1 MQYFTDTSNLTSSSV
16 FDNDHDRFGPQRAV
30 VGTYHTFLGP
40 YFKSKKENFPWFQ
53 WKLPR
58 KVIISGVT
66 LVGRECPSGAKS
78 DQDDCPL
85 LRNLEIR
92 AGKSFIDSKFSGLIT
107 INSLCGNFKGP
118 GEDGGVYTINCDTAI
133 VSDVITIQLKDDNSI
148 LQIKS
153 ISIQQP
159 SNGKLSK
166 LYIILAFNCI
176 ICGQIFS
183 HCASNIILILT
194 R

>member
-1 MQYFTDTSNLTSSSV
+1 MQYFLDTSNLTSSSV

-92 AGKSFIDSKFSGLIT
+92 AGESSIDSKFSGLIT

-159 SNGKLSK
+159 SNGKYSQ
-166 LYIILAFNCI
+166 YHIIYLFNV
-176 ICGQIFS
+176 
-183 HCASNIILILT
+183 
-194 R
+194 